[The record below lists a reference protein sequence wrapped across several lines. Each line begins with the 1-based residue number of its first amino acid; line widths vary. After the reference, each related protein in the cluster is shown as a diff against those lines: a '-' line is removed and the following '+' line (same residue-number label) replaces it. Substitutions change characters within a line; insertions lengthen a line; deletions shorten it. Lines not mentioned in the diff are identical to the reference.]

1 MWGQAA
7 GLMLQ
12 LEKGGGAVGASRFL
26 GRGLRSSLSAPV
38 PPPSAPA
45 PPQGSIRQVCATRF
59 LLICR
64 GPSAGLLPTRQERWA
79 QILKAA
85 HGTWGHTYCALK

>member
-38 PPPSAPA
+38 PRDPSDKCVLPTTPA
-45 PPQGSIRQVCATRF
+45 SCSSAEAHLRACCPHAR
-59 LLICR
+59 
-64 GPSAGLLPTRQERWA
+64 SAGLRS
-79 QILKAA
+79 
-85 HGTWGHTYCALK
+85 

>member
-38 PPPSAPA
+38 PLLAAPA
-45 PPQGSIRQVCATRF
+45 PPQGSI
-59 LLICR
+59 
-64 GPSAGLLPTRQERWA
+64 
-79 QILKAA
+79 
-85 HGTWGHTYCALK
+85 

>member
-38 PPPSAPA
+38 PPLLPQLLPRDPSDKCVLPA
-45 PPQGSIRQVCATRF
+45 TPASCSSAEAHLRACCPHAR
-59 LLICR
+59 
-64 GPSAGLLPTRQERWA
+64 SAGLRS
-79 QILKAA
+79 
-85 HGTWGHTYCALK
+85 